1 MRQIGEALPG
11 AVAALL
17 RDTPMS
23 PGKMDFAWRTAVGT
37 AFGKVTSVRLDG
49 SVLFVDAA
57 TTHWAREVGR
67 SSPVIL
73 RRLRALLG
81 DGVVNSLT
89 VRSRQADK
97 PREPKTVTKTRTKA
111 RA

>member
-1 MRQIGEALPG
+1 MRQIGDAVPG
-11 AVAALL
+11 AIASLL

-81 DGVVNSLT
+81 ENVVTSLT
-89 VRSRQADK
+89 VRSKQQDK
-97 PREPKTVTKTRTKA
+97 PREPKTVTRHRTKPSA
-111 RA
+111 